1 MKALATIERVCAG
14 LVSLFLLAGVIC
26 LAGLVCGCVYRG
38 AKVTEGTDLA
48 IGLTVPGTEGMVQLN
63 ALNYLSGFRL
73 GVAENSAL
81 TMEYTTVASNTYF
94 GIVETQTSKR
104 IKAKV
109 EPCEAVLPTEKVV
122 EAELAKE

>member
-1 MKALATIERVCAG
+1 MKALSDFERVCAG
-14 LVSLFLLAGVIC
+14 LVSLVLLAGVVC
-26 LAGLVCGCVYRG
+26 LAWTVCGCIYKG

-109 EPCEAVLPTEKVV
+109 EPCEAALQTEKAV
-122 EAELAKE
+122 EAEAAKE